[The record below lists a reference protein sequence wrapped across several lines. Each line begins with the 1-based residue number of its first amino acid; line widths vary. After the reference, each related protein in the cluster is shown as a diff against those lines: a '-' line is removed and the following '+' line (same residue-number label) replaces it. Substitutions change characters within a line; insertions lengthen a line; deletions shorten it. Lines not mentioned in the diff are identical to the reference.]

1 MCRSTGRQL
10 CQLGLTLALALACI
24 GGNAQAQAP
33 ADFYRG
39 RTVQLVLGYGPG
51 GGYDAYAR
59 LVTQH
64 LGKHIPGNPAIV
76 LQHMPGAGSLRAT
89 NYLYATAPRDGL
101 TIGAF
106 ARDMPFLGV
115 LGHNVNVQF
124 DPRKFTWLGS
134 VASSADDAYL
144 MFVRRDAAIR
154 SIDDLRKQ
162 GGPPL
167 VLGVTGEGG
176 GGNDWTILLRERL
189 GLNIKLVSG
198 YPDSGALFLAVERKE
213 IDGRSLDY
221 SALRSSRPGW
231 MKPDS
236 GMYALLQFGRATR
249 HPDFPGTPVAGELAQ
264 DDTARRMIEVA
275 DISNTLARPFA
286 APPSIPPD
294 RAKALQVAFN
304 TMVKDT
310 DFLADAGRM
319 RVDVSPLDGDDVLA
333 RVDRLA
339 NAPPDVLDQFRKM
352 HERAKAGD

>member
-1 MCRSTGRQL
+1 MHRSVGRRLFQ
-10 CQLGLTLALALACI
+10 LALALAFTGVI
-24 GGNAQAQAP
+24 GRAQAQTP
-33 ADFYRG
+33 PEFYRG

-64 LGKHIPGNPAIV
+64 IGKHIPGNPAVV

-101 TIGAF
+101 TIGGF

-154 SIDDLRKQ
+154 NIEDLRQK

-176 GGNDWTILLRERL
+176 GGNDWTILLRDLL
-189 GLNIKLVSG
+189 GLNIKLVTG
-198 YPDSGALFLAVERKE
+198 YPDSGGLFLAVERKE

-221 SALRSSRPGW
+221 SALRSSRPDW
-231 MKPDS
+231 MKPES

-249 HPDFPGTPVAGELAQ
+249 HPDFPDTPVAGELAR
-264 DDTARRMIEVA
+264 DENARRMIEVA

-286 APPSIPPD
+286 APPGIPQD
-294 RAKALQVAFN
+294 RARALQGAFN
-304 TMVKDT
+304 AVVKDP
-310 DFLADAGRM
+310 DFLADAAKM
-319 RVDVSPLDGDDVLA
+319 RVDVSPLDSAEMLA
-333 RVDRLA
+333 RVERLA
-339 NAPPDVLDQFRKM
+339 SAPPDVLDQFRKM

>member
-1 MCRSTGRQL
+1 MGGARGRRVF
-10 CQLGLTLALALACI
+10 QLGLALALTCFVSL
-24 GGNAQAQAP
+24 AQAQTP
-33 ADFYRG
+33 AEFYHN

-59 LVTQH
+59 LVAQH
-64 LGKHIPGNPAIV
+64 IGKHIPGNPAVV

-89 NYLYATAPRDGL
+89 NFLYATAPRDGL

-106 ARDMPFLGV
+106 SRDMPFLGV
-115 LGHNVNVQF
+115 LGHNANVQF
-124 DPRKFTWLGS
+124 EPRNFTWLGA

-144 MFVRRDAAIR
+144 TYVRKDAAIR
-154 SIDDLRKQ
+154 RVEDLRKP
-162 GGPPL
+162 GGAPL

-176 GGNDWTILLRERL
+176 GGNDWTILLRDLL

-236 GMYALLQFGRATR
+236 GMHALLQFGRATR
-249 HPDFPGTPVAGELAQ
+249 HPDFPDTPVAGELAQ
-264 DDTARRMIEVA
+264 DEKARRMIEVA
-275 DISNTLARPFA
+275 DLSNTLARPFA
-286 APPSIPPD
+286 APPGIPQD
-294 RAKALQVAFN
+294 RAKALQGAFDA
-304 TMVKDT
+304 MVKDPE
-310 DFLADAGRM
+310 FLAEAARM
-319 RVDVSPLDGDDVLA
+319 HVDVSPLDSHEVLA
-333 RVDRLA
+333 RVQRLA
-339 NAPPDVLDQFRKM
+339 SAPPNVLDEFRKM

>member
-1 MCRSTGRQL
+1 MGTRL
-10 CQLGLTLALALACI
+10 FQLGLALAVTCAM
-24 GGNAQAQAP
+24 GRAQAQTP
-33 ADFYRG
+33 AEFYRG

-64 LGKHIPGNPAIV
+64 IGKHIPGNPSVI

-101 TIGAF
+101 TIGGF
-106 ARDMPFLGV
+106 ARDMPFIGV
-115 LGHNVNVQF
+115 LGHNASVQF

-144 MFVRRDAAIR
+144 MFVRRDAAIKNM
-154 SIDDLRKQ
+154 DDLRKR

-176 GGNDWTILLRERL
+176 AGNDWTILLRDLL
-189 GLNIKLVSG
+189 GLNIKLVTG
-198 YPDSGALFLAVERKE
+198 YPDSGGLFLAVERKE

-221 SALRSSRPGW
+221 SALRSSRPTW
-231 MKPDS
+231 MKPES

-249 HPDFPGTPVAGELAQ
+249 HPDFPDTPVAIELAR
-264 DDTARRMIEVA
+264 DENARRMIEVA
-275 DISNTLARPFA
+275 DISNTLARPFV
-286 APPSIPPD
+286 APPAIPQD
-294 RAKALQVAFN
+294 RAKALQGAFN
-304 TMVKDT
+304 AVVKDP
-310 DFLADAGRM
+310 DFLADAAKM
-319 RVDVSPLDGDDVLA
+319 RVDVSPLDSAEVLA

>member
-1 MCRSTGRQL
+1 MHRSMGRRL
-10 CQLGLTLALALACI
+10 FQLGLALALTCVMAPV
-24 GGNAQAQAP
+24 QAQTP

-64 LGKHIPGNPAIV
+64 IGKHIPGNPTVV

-101 TIGAF
+101 TIGGF

-144 MFVRRDAAIR
+144 MFVRRDAAIKN
-154 SIDDLRKQ
+154 IEDLRKK

-176 GGNDWTILLRERL
+176 AGNDWTVLLRDLL

-198 YPDSGALFLAVERKE
+198 YPDSGGLFLAVERKE

-221 SALRSSRPGW
+221 SALRSSRPAW
-231 MKPDS
+231 MKPES

-249 HPDFPGTPVAGELAQ
+249 HADFPDTPVAGELAR
-264 DDTARRMIEVA
+264 DENARRMIEVA

-286 APPSIPPD
+286 APPAIPQD
-294 RAKALQVAFN
+294 RARALQGAFN
-304 TMVKDT
+304 AVVKDP
-310 DFLADAGRM
+310 DFLADAAKM
-319 RVDVSPLDGDDVLA
+319 RVDVSPLDGDEVLA

-339 NAPPDVLDQFRKM
+339 NASPDVLDQFRKM